1 MLESMT
7 GFGQAEG
14 TINGL
19 SVKAEIKSL
28 NSKFLDTNIKMS
40 RELNHLENEV
50 RSLLQQELKRGK
62 VNLQLEV
69 SGQENEPAQ
78 INEELLKAYF
88 KKYMS
93 LCNELGSEH
102 DDLFKLALHS
112 PDVIST
118 EGKSVDI
125 SWEELR
131 SVLTEAIK
139 GCQDFRTQEGASLQ
153 AKLTEYI
160 QSIRESLGRIETL
173 DKKRI
178 ENIRTRIGKNLDDL
192 REKVQVDENRF
203 EQELIYYIEKLDITE
218 EKVRL
223 DKHLSYFDEV
233 INSKNSEGK
242 KLGFISQEIG
252 REINTIGSKAN
263 DSDIQQV
270 VVEMKDELEKIKEQL
285 LNIL

>member
-7 GFGQAEG
+7 GFGQSEG
-14 TINGL
+14 VINGL
-19 SVKAEIKSL
+19 TLKAEIKSL
-28 NSKFLDTNIKMS
+28 NSKFLDTNIKIS

-62 VNLQLEV
+62 VNLQLEI
-69 SGQENEPAQ
+69 SGQENEPAR

-88 KKYMS
+88 KKYLS
-93 LCNELGSEH
+93 LSNELGAEY
-102 DDLFKLALHS
+102 DNLFKLALHS

-118 EGKSVDI
+118 EEKSADV
-125 SWEELR
+125 SWDEVRRILI
-131 SVLTEAIK
+131 EAIH
-139 GCQDFRTQEGASLQ
+139 GCQGFRKQEGASLQ
-153 AKLTEYI
+153 TKLTEYI
-160 QSIRESLGRIETL
+160 QNIRVSLGRIEPL
-173 DKKRI
+173 DKQRI
-178 ENIRTRIGKNLDDL
+178 ENIRTRIGKNLDEL
-192 REKVQVDENRF
+192 RERVQVDENRF
-203 EQELIYYIEKLDITE
+203 EQELIYFVEKLDITE

-233 INSKNSEGK
+233 INSKSSEGK

-263 DSDIQQV
+263 DSDIQQL